1 MKQINITITLQEAKE
16 LCIILSKVDPHHV
29 FTGDLSKRIGQEAV
43 KVMEK
48 ETEGTET
55 K

>member
-1 MKQINITITLQEAKE
+1 MKHLNLIITLQEAKE

-43 KVMEK
+43 KVMESK
-48 ETEGTET
+48 QEGTND